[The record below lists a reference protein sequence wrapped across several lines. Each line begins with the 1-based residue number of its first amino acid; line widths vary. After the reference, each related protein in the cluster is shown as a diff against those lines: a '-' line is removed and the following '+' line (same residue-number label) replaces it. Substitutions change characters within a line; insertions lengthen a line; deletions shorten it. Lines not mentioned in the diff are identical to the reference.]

1 MATNVSEKKAKRKLF
16 KGNKPNGSTPLRG
29 KKSRVSQMTKL
40 KRTEYWKGMIGK
52 IVAYAILLAFSY
64 IFLYPLLSM
73 FSMSF
78 MSQADLINPDVN
90 WIPRNFSLNNFKV
103 AGQVLTMPQSMIN
116 SVWVSV
122 LFALAQ
128 TVVST
133 LTGYAFAKFKFPG
146 RGFLFVMLLLSFI
159 IPVPLVTIPRV
170 MVFTTLQ
177 DLTSIQMIGTI
188 IPQFFF
194 SILGQGVNSAILILI
209 CYNFFNGIPPALD
222 EAASIDGANS
232 RQIFWHITIKLSVS
246 TIVTAFLFAF
256 VWNWNETYST
266 STFIR
271 TGVDLLPQRL
281 GIFESVFAQRG
292 AELSTDGGGE
302 ARVNEAYKMAGT
314 LISITPLLILYF
326 FTQRL
331 FIEGIENVGIKG

>member
-1 MATNVSEKKAKRKLF
+1 MSSNVSSK
-16 KGNKPNGSTPLRG
+16 
-29 KKSRVSQMTKL
+29 KL
-40 KRTEYWKGMIGK
+40 KNRLNKDNKSDGSSRSDQVRNRQMSKMKRGEYWQGLVGK
-52 IVAYAILLAFSY
+52 TIAYTILLAFSY

-73 FSMSF
+73 FSMAF

-90 WIPRNFSLNNFKV
+90 WIPRNFSLENFRI
-103 AGQVLTMPQSMIN
+103 ASQVLTMPQSMIN
-116 SVWVSV
+116 SIWVSG

-133 LTGYAFAKFKFPG
+133 LTGFAFARYKFPLK
-146 RGFLFVMLLLSFI
+146 GFLFVMLLLSFI

-177 DLTSIQMIGTI
+177 DLTNIQLIGTI

-194 SILGQGVNSAILILI
+194 AIFGQGVNSAILILI
-209 CYNFFNGIPPALD
+209 CYNFFKGIPIALD
-222 EAASIDGANS
+222 EAASIDGANP
-232 RQIFWHITIKLSVS
+232 RQIFWHITIKLSVA
-246 TIVTAFLFAF
+246 TIVTVFLFAF

-314 LISITPLLILYF
+314 LISIAPLLILYF